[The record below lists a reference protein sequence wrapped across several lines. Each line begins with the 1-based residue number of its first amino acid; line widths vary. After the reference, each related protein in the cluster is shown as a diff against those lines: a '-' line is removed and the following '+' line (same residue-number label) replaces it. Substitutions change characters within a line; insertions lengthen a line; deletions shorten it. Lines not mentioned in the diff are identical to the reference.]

1 MGLDISAYSQLVK
14 TTENGDYTDAYL
26 YKNDF
31 VFEQSKGIEP
41 GHYCV
46 EGECHSFRAGS
57 YSGYNQWRKMLSEM
71 IGYTP
76 EEIWAI
82 SEALVRDDKL
92 NDVLDEK
99 SEKLVIPFIE
109 LIGFSDCEGYI
120 GPIVSNK
127 LFKDFESNRDKALE
141 FSKSK
146 NVDWFI
152 RLYDDFMEGFR
163 IASNDG
169 AVCFH

>member
-1 MGLDISAYSQLVK
+1 
-14 TTENGDYTDAYL
+14 
-26 YKNDF
+26 
-31 VFEQSKGIEP
+31 
-41 GHYCV
+41 
-46 EGECHSFRAGS
+46 
-57 YSGYNQWRKMLSEM
+57 M

>member
-14 TTENGDYTDAYL
+14 TENEDYIDAYL

-41 GHYCV
+41 GNYCV

-57 YSGYNQWRKMLSEM
+57 YSGYNEWRKMLAEM

-92 NDVLDEK
+92 NEVLDEK

-127 LFKDFESNRDKALE
+127 LYHDFESNRDKALE

-146 NVDWFI
+146 SVDSFI

-163 IASNDG
+163 ISSNSG